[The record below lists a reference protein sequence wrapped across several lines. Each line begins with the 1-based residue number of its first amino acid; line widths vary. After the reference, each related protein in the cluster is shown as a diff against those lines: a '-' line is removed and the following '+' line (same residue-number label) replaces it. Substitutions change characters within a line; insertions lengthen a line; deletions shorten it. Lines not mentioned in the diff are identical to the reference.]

1 MAQLTPRRDLRAVA
15 AVAGGLLGG
24 CSAES
29 DAPQAL
35 EQATAPTLR
44 FEVEA
49 LPEGAESYGSAL
61 AAPGD
66 VTGDGLPDLLVSASS
81 EGANNEGAVYLL
93 AGEEG
98 GLSSVPVLS
107 FTGAEE
113 TQRGVELLA
122 PGDVNGDGH
131 ADLLVVDGGPASPQ
145 NTQLYLGTGDPSA
158 PFPASPDHTFA
169 PLFDSFGSPG
179 RELQAAGDLNGDGYD
194 DVVACALGADTLH
207 ILWGGPSVGGTVESV
222 PVSDFGIAGGCRVG
236 AGGDI
241 TGDGY
246 PDIAL
251 GDDETSRFGV
261 FPGGPSGVAR
271 VASGWTTAVTSWDSR
286 FSFPRHLAVVG
297 DINGDGLADIAAVC
311 LYFSEEWYDVGYTF
325 LYAGSADPDL
335 GPHMARASMA
345 QHVLAAGNLDGLG
358 PDEVLLLH
366 ESLSLE
372 FDVYAEVVWGDD
384 DMEEWPST
392 ERLQVDDRQLFGHT
406 GVVVGDLDGDG
417 IDELVV
423 SALYGAGIY
432 LVRSIV
438 SSTPDDDTATPTDS
452 GTSPDSGAPDTVDSG
467 ESNQEPAPEDEPE
480 EGVLD
485 TASPGASPGGGAKAG
500 GCSRAGLAPLGLWWG
515 LFGGVLGWRRIRQHG

>member
-1 MAQLTPRRDLRAVA
+1 MAQPTPHRRLQAVA
-15 AVAGGLLGG
+15 ALAGGLLGG

-29 DAPQAL
+29 NAPRPL

-44 FEVEA
+44 FEVER
-49 LPEGAESYGSAL
+49 LPDGSGGYGWAL

-66 VTGDGLPDLLVSASS
+66 VTGDGLPDLLVGAPG
-81 EGANNEGAVYLL
+81 EGAHNEGAVYLV

-98 GLSSVPVLS
+98 GLSSPPVLI
-107 FTGAEE
+107 FTGAED
-113 TQRGVELLA
+113 TRRGVQLLA

-131 ADLLVVDGGPASPQ
+131 ADLLARDEVPSRNPD
-145 NTQLYLGTGDPSA
+145 THLYLGTGDPSA

-169 PLFDSFGSPG
+169 DLLDAFSPQG

-222 PVSDFGIAGGCRVG
+222 PLSDFGIAGGCRVG

-246 PDIAL
+246 PDLAL
-251 GDDETSRFGV
+251 GDDETSRVGV

-271 VASGWTTAVTSWDSR
+271 EASGWTEAVTSWDSR

-297 DINGDGLADIAAVC
+297 NINGDGLADIAAVC
-311 LYFSEEWYDVGYTF
+311 LYFSDDWYDVGYTM

-335 GPHMARASMA
+335 GPHMAKTSMA
-345 QHVLAAGNLDGLG
+345 QHVLAAGNLDGRG
-358 PDEVLLLH
+358 PDEVVLLH
-366 ESLSLE
+366 EALSLE
-372 FDVYAEVVWGDD
+372 FAIYVQVVWGDP
-384 DMEEWPST
+384 DMEEFPDT
-392 ERLQVDDRQLFGHT
+392 ERLQEDGRDLYGHT
-406 GVVVGDLDGDG
+406 GVLLGDLDGDG

-423 SALYGAGIY
+423 SKLSGAGIY
-432 LVRSIV
+432 LIRSIV
-438 SSTPDDDTATPTDS
+438 SSTPGDDTATPTDS
-452 GTSPDSGAPDTVDSG
+452 GTSPDSGTPDTVDSG
-467 ESNQEPAPEDEPE
+467 ETSGEPTPEDDPE
-480 EGVLD
+480 ESVLD
-485 TASPGASPGGGAKAG
+485 TASPGASPDGGAKAG

-515 LFGGVLGWRRIRQHG
+515 LLGGVLGWRRLRMPS